1 MNALE
6 MLEAIIA
13 AGPAHRNPEVLGH
26 ISKSSGQYNQNKRI
40 EFENGGSISVQ
51 ASEFTYCTPR
61 DNTGPY
67 VSVEVGFPEGVHIPD
82 SWESH
87 ADYWPR
93 DDDDKTWRDSQVFGW
108 VPVER
113 IRELILANCPKLA
126 AAMLRAD
133 RELMTA
139 SERKDWFDTIL
150 R

>member
-61 DNTGPY
+61 NNTGPY
-67 VSVEVGFPEGVHIPD
+67 VSVEVGFPEGVRLPAT
-82 SWESH
+82 WESH
-87 ADYWPR
+87 ADGAPNGG
-93 DDDDKTWRDSQVFGW
+93 DEWRDSQVFGW

-126 AAMLRAD
+126 AAMLCAD

-139 SERKDWFDTIL
+139 SERKDWFDNIL